1 MSYFNSLHCTL
12 GFFGVVKRALGM
24 LTFLK
29 CGRAFSVSGSSA
41 FVPELAC
48 WYLYSNHLLLEDD
61 SSTALC
67 LLTALNI
74 AQRLLLP

>member
-41 FVPELAC
+41 VPLSLSLLAGIYIAIIYC
-48 WYLYSNHLLLEDD
+48 WRMTLLLLYV
-61 SSTALC
+61 S
-67 LLTALNI
+67 
-74 AQRLLLP
+74 